1 MLVMRD
7 TIVMESLYLSWEVR
21 NDEEAT
27 PQLAAS
33 TGVMARPGFVARAG
47 DRRS

>member
-1 MLVMRD
+1 
-7 TIVMESLYLSWEVR
+7 LYLAKEVR
-21 NDEEAT
+21 NDEKAF